1 MSVNIRK
8 IITEELTSADKSEIK
23 DIFKTEFEKKL
34 KSTEFKDAVNDLVTK
49 QIGSDKKTKKEIATI
64 TQKVIVKL
72 YKTFW
77 TRRSFWSNNLED
89 VS

>member
-1 MSVNIRK
+1 MKNTIRR
-8 IITEELTSADKSEIK
+8 IINEELTSADKSDIK
-23 DIFKTEFEKKL
+23 DIFKKEFEKHV
-34 KSTEFKDAVNDLVTK
+34 KSSEFRDAINDIVVK
-49 QIGSDKKTKKEIATI
+49 QIGSDKKTKKEIAAI

-77 TRRSFWSNNLED
+77 TRRSFWANNLEN

>member
-1 MSVNIRK
+1 MKSNIRK

-23 DIFKTEFEKKL
+23 DIFKSEFEKKL
-34 KSTEFKDAVNDLVTK
+34 KSSEFKDAVNDLVTK
-49 QIGSDKKTKKEIATI
+49 QIGSDKKTKKEIAAI

-77 TRRSFWSNNLED
+77 TRRSFWANNLED